1 MTDSRLIVAALL
13 LVDSSYFIFAR
24 VLLPLL
30 PPAAGG
36 MYMLL
41 VGTAQTIVL
50 ARGRLDWA
58 VFWRH
63 RWFFLVIGVLVGAD
77 TNMTFVA
84 VRYIDPGTAAL
95 LSRTA
100 ILFGVALGLLWLR
113 ERLSR
118 MEALGSAVAIA
129 GVAVIGAQ
137 PGEYLR
143 WGSLLV
149 VVATFLYALHAAVVK
164 RHGGHIPF
172 VDFMVF
178 RNVSISAVLVVLTVA
193 QGDVVWPT
201 PLGWLWLF
209 VAASFTVVISRAL
222 YYLALRQIDMSLL
235 SIVTTLTPVVT
246 WLWSMLLFGSRPTA
260 QEIWGGA
267 ATIAGVAIVTASRAG
282 LLARRRLSLSSRSP
296 RSRG

>member
-129 GVAVIGAQ
+129 GVAIIGAQ

-164 RHGGHIPF
+164 RYGGHIPF
-172 VDFMVF
+172 TDFIVF
-178 RNVSISAVLVVLTVA
+178 RNVSISAVLVALTLA

-201 PLGWLWLF
+201 PVAWLWLF

-246 WLWSMLLFGSRPTA
+246 WLWSMVLFGSRPTA